1 MRQVHDLG
9 GLRDHT
15 DGPGGVTDSTVL
27 EPRHM
32 VSQPETE
39 MDDSKDAWANRSDSE
54 HSMPSLG
61 FISHDQDDSCRASTK
76 SDMAKCGSES
86 SLSDSTNSLPGTE
99 ISYPRYPASYNIAL
113 QRVGTP
119 YERNSPISCSLESLS
134 LPTKDGAEYISDGVT
149 RACCRR
155 LSSLLTISG

>member
-9 GLRDHT
+9 GLRDYT
-15 DGPGGVTDSTVL
+15 DDPGDVTDSTIL
-27 EPRHM
+27 ESGLM

-54 HSMPSLG
+54 YSMPSLG

-76 SDMAKCGSES
+76 FGMAKCGSGS
-86 SLSDSTNSLPGTE
+86 SLSDSMNSLQGSE

-119 YERNSPISCSLESLS
+119 RERNLPISDGLESLS
-134 LPTKDGAEYISDGVT
+134 VPRRDEAEYISDGVT
-149 RACCRR
+149 RACCRL